1 MGVGGKRE
9 VDLVVVV
16 VQVAGW
22 EGVTSWGVNFCVR
35 QMDLAMGVK
44 KGALQC
50 IVPRD
55 GG

>member
-1 MGVGGKRE
+1 MGGGVR
-9 VDLVVVV
+9 
-16 VQVAGW
+16 
-22 EGVTSWGVNFCVR
+22 GVNFCVR